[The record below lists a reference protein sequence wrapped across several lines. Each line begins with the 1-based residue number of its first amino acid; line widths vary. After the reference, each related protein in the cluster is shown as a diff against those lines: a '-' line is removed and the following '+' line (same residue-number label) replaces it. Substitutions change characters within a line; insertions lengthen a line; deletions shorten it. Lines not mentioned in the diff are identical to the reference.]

1 MRGGSI
7 HRRHLRDFGN
17 LFPQVAFDAHL
28 QGHAAAGAAMARA
41 VKPDVD
47 HAARGDINQLDIAPV
62 GLDGGP
68 HQIERPLNPRP
79 QIRARCG
86 GD

>member
-1 MRGGSI
+1 
-7 HRRHLRDFGN
+7 
-17 LFPQVAFDAHL
+17 
-28 QGHAAAGAAMARA
+28 MARA

-62 GLDGGP
+62 GLDSGP